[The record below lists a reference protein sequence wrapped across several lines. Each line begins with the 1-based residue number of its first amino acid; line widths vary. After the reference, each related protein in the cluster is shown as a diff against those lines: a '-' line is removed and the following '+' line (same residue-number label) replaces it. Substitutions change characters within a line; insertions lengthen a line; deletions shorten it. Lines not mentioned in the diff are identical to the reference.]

1 MWKFI
6 HVSHQS
12 INSVNIFL
20 AFIFILKTII
30 FLRTPNSTNFYLF
43 KVKIKNI
50 WRRSGVFI
58 VNSEHISY
66 LFLQFVLLTLNK

>member
-12 INSVNIFL
+12 INSANIFL

-66 LFLQFVLLTLNK
+66 PFLQFVLLTLNK